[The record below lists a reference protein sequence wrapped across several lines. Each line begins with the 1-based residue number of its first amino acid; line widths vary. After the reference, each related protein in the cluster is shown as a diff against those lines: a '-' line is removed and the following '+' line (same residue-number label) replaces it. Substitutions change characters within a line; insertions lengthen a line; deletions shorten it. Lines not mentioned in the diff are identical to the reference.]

1 MVKIPEWWIET
12 NTTEYCESVRDGTH
26 DSPKQS
32 EEWKFLVTSKN
43 IKNSILDLSSCY
55 KISKEDFDYI
65 NLRSKV
71 DQRDI
76 LISMIWTV
84 WEICLLKEQPDFA
97 IKNVWLFKCWDEIK
111 AKYLYYYLK
120 SPLANQYIQS
130 RLSWTTQ
137 KYIALWDLRQFPLI
151 VPSKPQELQAI
162 VSLLSSFDDKIE
174 LLRAENQTL
183 EEMGQT
189 LFKERFGKY
198 KVWDELPDG
207 WKWWELW
214 EIWDQITERVKNEK
228 ERVVLSAVNS
238 WNLVLSESYF
248 SKQVFSEDI
257 AKYIICNKWDF
268 AYNPARINIGS
279 IWRNF
284 CWNWAVSP
292 VYVVF
297 RPKEKFWKYLEYI
310 FKSERFKNHV
320 EKYANWS
327 VRQALNYDWFSRF
340 ELLITNNDILEKFNE
355 NLETFEKKIEENK
368 KQIETLSNTRD
379 QLLPKL
385 MSWEVRVEF

>member
-1 MVKIPEWWIET
+1 
-12 NTTEYCESVRDGTH
+12 
-26 DSPKQS
+26 
-32 EEWKFLVTSKN
+32 
-43 IKNSILDLSSCY
+43 
-55 KISKEDFDYI
+55 
-65 NLRSKV
+65 
-71 DQRDI
+71 
-76 LISMIWTV
+76 
-84 WEICLLKEQPDFA
+84 
-97 IKNVWLFKCWDEIK
+97 
-111 AKYLYYYLK
+111 
-120 SPLANQYIQS
+120 
-130 RLSWTTQ
+130 
-137 KYIALWDLRQFPLI
+137 
-151 VPSKPQELQAI
+151 
-162 VSLLSSFDDKIE
+162 
-174 LLRAENQTL
+174 L

-189 LFKERFGKY
+189 LFKEWFGKY
-198 KVWDELPDG
+198 KVEDELPDG

-214 EIWDQITERVKNEK
+214 EIWDQITERVKHEK

-284 CWNWAVSP
+284 YWNWAVSP

-340 ELLITNNDILEKFNE
+340 ELLIPNNDILEKFNE
-355 NLETFEKKIEENK
+355 NLEVFEKKIEENK
-368 KQIETLSNTRD
+368 KQTETLSNTRD

-385 MSWEVRVEF
+385 MSWEVRV